1 MKESSFE
8 SLVDFATDDQIFRLI
23 AEERGKYAARI
34 PKKQRILLA
43 RILFLVNVK
52 K

>member
-34 PKKQRILLA
+34 PKKA
-43 RILFLVNVK
+43 TNPFGSDPLFSK
-52 K
+52 C